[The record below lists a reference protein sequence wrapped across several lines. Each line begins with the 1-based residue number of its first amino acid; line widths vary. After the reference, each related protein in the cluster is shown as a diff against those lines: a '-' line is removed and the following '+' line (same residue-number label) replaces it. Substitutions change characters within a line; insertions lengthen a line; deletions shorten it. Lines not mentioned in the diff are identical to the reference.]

1 MKTVVVTGGSGGIG
15 AQICKEF
22 ASCGFRVALIYNS
35 NKEKAEKLAQGNIK
49 AYFADISSEQSVN
62 LAFDKIRAEMG
73 KISVLINC
81 AGVSVKGLF
90 QCCTEGEFDK
100 IFGVNVKGVFNCSKA
115 VISDMLELEGGDIIN
130 ISSIWASRP
139 ASCEVLYSATKGA
152 INSLTISLA
161 DELQFSNIKV
171 NAISPG
177 FVDTPMN
184 SGLTQEEIEGFLS
197 ENGLKRIVK
206 AEEIA
211 QKCIEIV
218 NDKISGQI
226 YEIFGEV

>member
-15 AQICKEF
+15 SQICKSF
-22 ASCGFRVALIYNS
+22 ASIGYKVALIYNTNLS
-35 NKEKAEKLAQGNIK
+35 RAQELEGYGVKI
-49 AYFADISSEQSVN
+49 YQADVTSEQSVN
-62 LAFDKIRAEMG
+62 SAFDKIRAELG

-81 AGVSVKGLF
+81 AGISVKGLF
-90 QCCTEGEFDK
+90 QCCSSEDFDK
-100 IFGVNVKGVFNCSKA
+100 IFGVNVKGVFNCTKA

-152 INSLTISLA
+152 VNSLTLSLA
-161 DELQFSNIKV
+161 DELQFSSIKV

-184 SGLTQEEIEGFLS
+184 AGLTQEEIADFLK
-197 ENGLKRIVK
+197 ENGLKRAVG

-211 QKCIEIV
+211 QKCIEII
-218 NDKISGQI
+218 NGSKSGQI
-226 YEIFGEV
+226 YEIFGDI

>member
-15 AQICKEF
+15 SQICKHF
-22 ASCGFRVALIYNS
+22 AKNGYKVALVYNS
-35 NKEKAEKLAQGNIK
+35 NLAKAQELASYGVKIYQ
-49 AYFADISSEQSVN
+49 ADISSEQSVDK
-62 LAFDKIRAEMG
+62 AFGKIREELG

-90 QCCTEGEFDK
+90 QLCTIEDFDK
-100 IFGVNVKGVFNCSKA
+100 IFGVNVKGVFNCTKA
-115 VISDMLELEGGDIIN
+115 VISDMLELGEGDIIN

-161 DELQFSNIKV
+161 DELQFSSIKV

-177 FVDTPMN
+177 FVATPMN
-184 SGLTQEEIEGFLS
+184 AGLTQEEIEEFLA
-197 ENGLKRIVK
+197 ENGLKRVVE

-211 QKCIEIV
+211 QKCIDIV
-218 NDKISGQI
+218 NDNKSGEI